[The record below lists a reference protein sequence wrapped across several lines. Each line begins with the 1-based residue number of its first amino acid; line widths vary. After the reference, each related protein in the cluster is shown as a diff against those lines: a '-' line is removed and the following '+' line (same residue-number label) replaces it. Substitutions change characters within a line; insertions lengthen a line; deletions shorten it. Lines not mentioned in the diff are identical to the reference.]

1 MNEAATT
8 MSVSMTP
15 CRRRSSG
22 HLHRFQWFF
31 VSFVALIVIVNNSSG
46 YFYKDGGD
54 QAEDRFCFCQL
65 QGTIDDC
72 SCNVDTVDYYNNV
85 KIYPRLRSLLVKDFF
100 RYYKVNLVKECPFWV
115 DDSKCAMRY
124 CHVQQCEEKD
134 IPPGLKGDTSSY
146 LKYIKEVQTLT
157 NCDEDLD
164 VELGYLNTSI
174 SDKAHKEFK
183 KWADYDQAQDNFCI
197 LDDHEPGAEYVD
209 LLLNPERYTGYR
221 GESARRIWSSIY
233 LENCFQ
239 SHSIRRSNRYSA
251 MIPYKEMTQSE
262 VCLEHRVFYRMISG
276 LHSSINIHL
285 SAHYLLSEKNS
296 MGFVSPTGIWGPNF
310 EEFERRF
317 SPQTTDNEGSHW
329 LRNLYFAYLVE
340 MRALAKAAP
349 YLRSEEYFTG
359 REREDKEVRI
369 AIKDL
374 LNVIESFP
382 SHFNES
388 VMFSGGTS
396 SVKLKNEFREKFMNI
411 SKVMDCVG
419 CDKCR
424 LWGKLQ
430 VQGMGTALKI
440 LFSGKFDDQIESSI
454 ATKLKPENSQFKL
467 KRAEIVALLNAFG
480 RLSTS
485 IHELEE
491 FRQKMR

>member
-1 MNEAATT
+1 MNVAT
-8 MSVSMTP
+8 MSVSMAP
-15 CRRRSSG
+15 KGRRVSSG
-22 HLHRFQWFF
+22 HLHRFQWFII
-31 VSFVALIVIVNNSSG
+31 SFVALLSVVNYTTSG
-46 YFYKDGGD
+46 YFYNEGD
-54 QAEDRFCFCQL
+54 DSSKDRFCFCQL

-72 SCNVDTVDYYNNV
+72 SCNVDTVDFYNNV
-85 KIYPRLRSLLVKDFF
+85 KIFPRLRSLLVKDFF
-100 RYYKVNLVKECPFWV
+100 RYYKVNLMKECPFWV
-115 DDSKCAMRY
+115 DDSKCAMRF
-124 CHVQQCEEKD
+124 CHVEQCEEKD
-134 IPPGLKGDTSSY
+134 IPPGLKGDVSSY
-146 LKYIKEVQTLT
+146 HKYLKEVQTLT
-157 NCDEDLD
+157 NCNEDLD

-183 KWADYDQAQDNFCI
+183 KWADYDEAQDNFCI
-197 LDDHEPGAEYVD
+197 SDDHEPGAEYVD

-239 SHSIRRSNRYSA
+239 SHSIRRKNPYAA
-251 MIPYKEMTQSE
+251 MIPYHDMTQNE

-285 SAHYLLSEKNS
+285 CGNYLLSEKSS
-296 MGFVSPTGIWGPNF
+296 MGFVSPTGVWGANM

-317 SPQTTDNEGSHW
+317 SPQTTDNEGQHW

-340 MRALAKAAP
+340 LRALAKAAP
-349 YLRSEEYFTG
+349 YLRNEEYFTG
-359 REREDKEVRI
+359 RDKEDREVRV
-369 AIKDL
+369 AVKDL

-396 SVKLKNEFREKFMNI
+396 SVKVKNEFREKFMNI
-411 SKVMDCVG
+411 SKIMDCVG

-440 LFSGKFDDQIESSI
+440 LFSGKFDDDLDSNLQ
-454 ATKLKPENSQFKL
+454 TKLKPDNSQFKL
-467 KRAEIVALLNAFG
+467 KRAEIVALFNAFG

-491 FRQKMR
+491 FRQRMR

>member
-1 MNEAATT
+1 MAPWRRLSVGREARAQ
-8 MSVSMTP
+8 
-15 CRRRSSG
+15 
-22 HLHRFQWFF
+22 FQW
-31 VSFVALIVIVNNSSG
+31 IVICFGVLLSFANNSSG
-46 YFYKDGGD
+46 YFYSDSS
-54 QAEDRFCFCQL
+54 AEASNDRFCFCQL

-72 SCNVDTVDYYNNV
+72 SCSVDTVDYYNNI
-85 KIYPRLRSLLVKDFF
+85 KIYPRLKSLLVKDFF
-100 RYYKVNLVKECPFWV
+100 RYYKVHLNKECPFWV
-115 DDSKCAMRY
+115 DDSKCAMRF
-124 CHVQQCEEKD
+124 CHVEHCEEKD
-134 IPPGLKGDTSSY
+134 IPPGLKGDASSY
-146 LKYIKEVQTLT
+146 HKYIKEVQTLT
-157 NCDEDLD
+157 NCNEDLD

-174 SDKAHKEFK
+174 SDKAHKEFQR
-183 KWADYDQAQDNFCI
+183 WADYDEAQDNFCI

-239 SHSIRRSNRYSA
+239 AHSVKKKNAYSA
-251 MIPYKEMTQSE
+251 MIPYQDMARNE

-285 SAHYLLSEKNS
+285 CANYLLSEKGS
-296 MGFVSPTGIWGPNF
+296 LGFVAPAGVWGPNM

-317 SPQTTDNEGSHW
+317 SPHMTDNEGSHW

-349 YLRSEEYFTG
+349 YLRNEEYFTG
-359 REREDKEVRI
+359 LERDDREVKTAV
-369 AIKDL
+369 KDL
-374 LNVIESFP
+374 LTVIEGFP
-382 SHFNES
+382 AHFNETA
-388 VMFSGGTS
+388 MFSGGTS
-396 SVKLKNEFREKFMNI
+396 AIKLKHEFREKFMNI
-411 SKVMDCVG
+411 SKIMDCVG

-440 LFSGKFDDQIESSI
+440 LFSGKFDDKVGTGLD
-454 ATKLKPENSQFKL
+454 TKLKQQSPSLRL
-467 KRAEIVALLNAFG
+467 KRGEIVALFNAFG

-491 FRQKMR
+491 FRQRMR